1 LYFKLLG
8 SLALVGI
15 AVVVITVFVILV
27 IKYSKSPKV
36 LKLAESINNTL
47 FWGFFIRYLQTAFLN
62 TTYSAFLGIST
73 DLSLNSLLTSCGILF
88 VLCLA
93 LSSIVRTL
101 LSNRPYLLDLEKSRK
116 KIGALYE
123 GLRLDSRVS
132 LLYG

>member
-1 LYFKLLG
+1 MYFKLLG